1 MVKKLQ
7 KRLIVLLLLAAVLVG
22 NLGGNGI
29 VVYAAGRASGTIGQ
43 VQWELDAQGTLVFR
57 GNGAFPS
64 FQSINIPWR
73 DYKWDIKAVSFEM
86 TNVTDGDLTNYFEG
100 CSNLQSVSDLPEG
113 VRNLTQ
119 TFRKCSSLRLIGK
132 IPVSTETMERTF
144 EKCTSLNQTIKIP
157 KNVKNM
163 QGLFQ
168 GCTALTRLPQIE
180 TTLVKD
186 YSYLLQETAITE
198 PLSIPSGVT
207 NVTGMFSL
215 CKKLTSS
222 PVLPESVTEAA
233 QCFYG
238 CEALKKAPAL
248 PRKIEN
254 ISQIFAECVNLTAVP
269 DIPPSVV
276 NMSGCYANCCRAK
289 GSFTIYAI
297 INDESKY
304 TKLAGTTAKDDSSV
318 KGQFLGAAGGGLSV
332 NYTVGNEH
340 LIREYLSTGW
350 NSGNLHFAGYWG
362 NLNIGDKVAQK
373 MEDCTV
379 SPVPDVNYT
388 GKAICPVPKVY
399 YGNIQ
404 LTEKTDYTISYSNNT
419 NAGTA
424 AVAITGVG
432 NYSGTKKVSFVIRK
446 ISMTGVAAQNYQ
458 GIYDGKAHG
467 ITLQVPAGV
476 TATYGT
482 KSGEYTLKTA
492 PVYTLPGNYTVYY
505 QVTKPN
511 YITVTGS
518 AKVSIVQGTMPVVAN
533 GYSGIYD
540 GKSHGITVEGLAGAQ
555 IRYGTAA
562 GQYTSVE
569 SPKYKDTGI
578 YTVYYQVTK
587 TGYGTVTGKQQI
599 EIKRKVITEVTF
611 PKTSQAVY
619 GTTLAKI
626 PSTSMS
632 MQDSL
637 GVFSWDNPLY
647 VPTVDDTQAKMWYK
661 PYDKKNYDYSRVKGY
676 DAGSG
681 NIVRNIT
688 ISIQRKKGELPQVT
702 TGFLAQGDE
711 LEKSKIT
718 WDKLDVGDFYW
729 AKPEE
734 KASQDKSEYT
744 LIFRPK
750 DMRNYDW
757 SYLSSKELDWNTF
770 QIWQKVEVVPYPE
783 PVEIVYGDTLGSK
796 GFVGK
801 NPEVKYRWL
810 DENVIPGKTGS
821 HKLKI
826 IYQGQEIVRNMEVVV
841 LKRKPDYV
849 IPVLDAVCYDPELT
863 LGQISL
869 PRGWNWSDP
878 SVVPEAGQ
886 QNYEAYYEPEDPEH
900 YQTVYDKI
908 PLMVE
913 KAVPSVNVP
922 YIQTQIEEDTICLKE
937 IGLPMGWRWQNP
949 EESFG
954 EGVYEVSVV
963 YEPEDPNNYSLWE
976 GQITIDIKK
985 KIQPTEVPEETPI
998 PTETPV
1004 PVEIPET
1011 FAPHPPES
1019 PVSSPTTSP
1028 TTSPSVIPAPTET
1041 SGTSASQPTSS
1052 PTTAPIASPTADP
1065 IAGPAASPMTSP
1077 DVSPVSS
1084 PTTSPTTSPSVIPAP
1099 TETSGTSAS
1108 QPTSSPT
1115 VAPIVS
1121 PTTAPTSSP
1130 TIAPIV
1136 SPTAGPAASPIS
1148 DPMTSPS
1155 VTPTPT
1161 ETSGTPLPQPTD
1173 GSIPNPSV
1181 NPTAGPTQGHPFVE
1195 MPKITSSLEATQTMA
1210 TQKPAGNASKADSPQ
1225 KDAVISLSNKG
1236 KPKESSLYGVKK
1248 QKKAVGKVHL
1258 KKVVYRKKKIYL
1270 TWKKVK
1276 NARGYQVVFLK
1287 RKKGR
1292 TRMFKYTQ
1300 KSKMILSWN
1309 GVGKC
1314 FVKMRAFHNRGKK
1327 RVYGSWSACKRVK
1340 RS

>member
-7 KRLIVLLLLAAVLVG
+7 KRLIVLLLLAAVFIG

-29 VVYAAGRASGTIGQ
+29 VVYAAGLASGTIGQ
-43 VQWELDAQGTLVFR
+43 IRWELDAQGTLVFR
-57 GNGAFPS
+57 GTGAFPS
-64 FQSINIPWR
+64 FQSNKIPWLNYQR
-73 DYKWDIKAVSFEM
+73 NIKAVSFEM

-100 CSNLQSVSDLPEG
+100 CSKLQSVSDLPEG
-113 VRNLTQ
+113 IRNLTQ

-132 IPVSTETMERTF
+132 IPISTETMERTF

-198 PLSIPSGVT
+198 PISIPMGVT
-207 NVTGMFSL
+207 DVTGMFSL
-215 CKKLTSS
+215 CKNLTRS

-238 CEALKKAPAL
+238 CEALKKVSAL
-248 PRKIEN
+248 PGKIEN
-254 ISQIFAECVNLTAVP
+254 ISQMFAECVNLTAVP
-269 DIPPSVV
+269 DIPPSVI
-276 NMSGCYANCCRAK
+276 NMSGCYANCRQAK

-304 TKLAGTTAKDDSSV
+304 TKLAGTTAVDDPSV

-332 NYTVGNEH
+332 NYTAGNEH

-350 NSGNLHFAGYWG
+350 NSGNLHFAGCWG
-362 NLNIGDKVAQK
+362 NLKIGNKVVQQ
-373 MEDCTV
+373 MEDCTI
-379 SPVPDVNYT
+379 SAVPDVNYT

-404 LTEKTDYTISYSNNT
+404 LTEKTDYTISYSNNI

-424 AVAITGVG
+424 AVTITGVG
-432 NYSGTKKVSFVIRK
+432 NYSGTKKISFVIRK
-446 ISMTGVAAQNYQ
+446 ISMTGVAAQSYQ

-476 TATYGT
+476 TVTYGT

-518 AKVSIVQGTMPVVAN
+518 AKVTIVQGTMPVVAN

-569 SPKYKDTGI
+569 SPKYKHAGI

-611 PKTSQAVY
+611 PKMSQAVY

-626 PSTSMS
+626 PSTSM
-632 MQDSL
+632 QDSL
-637 GVFSWDNPLY
+637 GVFSWDNPSY
-647 VPTVDDTQAKMWYK
+647 VPTVDDTQAKIWYK
-661 PYDKKNYDYSRVKGY
+661 PYDKKNYDYSQVKGY

-681 NIVRNIT
+681 NILRNIT

-718 WDKLDVGDFYW
+718 WDKQDVGDFYW

-734 KASQDKSEYT
+734 KVSQDKSEYT

-757 SYLSSKELDWNTF
+757 SYLSSQELAWNTF
-770 QIWQKVEVVPYPE
+770 QIQKKVDVVPYPE
-783 PVEIVYGDTLGSK
+783 PFEIVYGDILGSK

-801 NPEVKYRWL
+801 NPDVKYRWL
-810 DENVIPGKTGS
+810 DENVIPGKTGL

-826 IYQGQEIVRNMEVVV
+826 IFKDQEIVRDMEVVV

-849 IPVLDAVCYDPELT
+849 IPVLDAVSYDPEQT
-863 LGQISL
+863 LGQIVL
-869 PRGWNWSDP
+869 PSGWNWSDA
-878 SVVPEAGQ
+878 SIVPEAGQ
-886 QNYEAYYEPEDPEH
+886 QSYEAYYEPEDPEH

-908 PLMVE
+908 PLTVE
-913 KAVPSVNVP
+913 KAVPPVNVP

-937 IGLPMGWRWQNP
+937 IGLPLGWKWKNP

-954 EGVYEVSVV
+954 EGVYELSVI
-963 YEPEDPNNYSLWE
+963 YEPEDQNNYLLWE
-976 GQITIDIKK
+976 GQITVDIKK
-985 KIQPTEVPEETPI
+985 KIQPVEEPEQTPI
-998 PTETPV
+998 PTMTPA
-1004 PVEIPET
+1004 PTEIPET
-1011 FAPHPPES
+1011 PAPQPPVSPTANPIASPGASPAKDPITDPTVSPAASPTVAPAVTPAPTEPPETPASQPSTS
-1019 PVSSPTTSP
+1019 PTADPTANPIATPGASPTTDPITDPTVSPAASPTASPAVTPAPTEPPETPASQPTTSP
-1028 TTSPSVIPAPTET
+1028 TAAPTDNPIATPTASPAVTPASAETPEAPAP
-1041 SGTSASQPTSS
+1041 Q
-1052 PTTAPIASPTADP
+1052 
-1065 IAGPAASPMTSP
+1065 
-1077 DVSPVSS
+1077 
-1084 PTTSPTTSPSVIPAP
+1084 PTTSPTVNP
-1099 TETSGTSAS
+1099 TTG
-1108 QPTSSPT
+1108 PTAGSSPT
-1115 VAPIVS
+1115 EIPKFTSEPKAPGNSEV
-1121 PTTAPTSSP
+1121 
-1130 TIAPIV
+1130 
-1136 SPTAGPAASPIS
+1136 
-1148 DPMTSPS
+1148 
-1155 VTPTPT
+1155 
-1161 ETSGTPLPQPTD
+1161 
-1173 GSIPNPSV
+1173 
-1181 NPTAGPTQGHPFVE
+1181 
-1195 MPKITSSLEATQTMA
+1195 
-1210 TQKPAGNASKADSPQ
+1210 TQKPAGNASKAEAPQ
-1225 KDAVISLSNKG
+1225 KDAVISVSNKE
-1236 KPKESSLYGVKK
+1236 KQKDSSLYGVKK
-1248 QKKAVGKVHL
+1248 QKKAVGKVRL
-1258 KKVVYRKKKIYL
+1258 KKAVYRKKKIYL

-1276 NARGYQVVFLK
+1276 NASGYQVIFLK
-1287 RKKGR
+1287 RKKGK
-1292 TRMFKYTQ
+1292 TRMFKYTK

-1314 FVKMRAFHNRGKK
+1314 FVKMRAFHNHGKK

>member
-1 MVKKLQ
+1 
-7 KRLIVLLLLAAVLVG
+7 
-22 NLGGNGI
+22 
-29 VVYAAGRASGTIGQ
+29 
-43 VQWELDAQGTLVFR
+43 
-57 GNGAFPS
+57 
-64 FQSINIPWR
+64 
-73 DYKWDIKAVSFEM
+73 
-86 TNVTDGDLTNYFEG
+86 
-100 CSNLQSVSDLPEG
+100 
-113 VRNLTQ
+113 
-119 TFRKCSSLRLIGK
+119 
-132 IPVSTETMERTF
+132 
-144 EKCTSLNQTIKIP
+144 
-157 KNVKNM
+157 
-163 QGLFQ
+163 
-168 GCTALTRLPQIE
+168 
-180 TTLVKD
+180 
-186 YSYLLQETAITE
+186 
-198 PLSIPSGVT
+198 
-207 NVTGMFSL
+207 
-215 CKKLTSS
+215 
-222 PVLPESVTEAA
+222 
-233 QCFYG
+233 
-238 CEALKKAPAL
+238 
-248 PRKIEN
+248 
-254 ISQIFAECVNLTAVP
+254 
-269 DIPPSVV
+269 
-276 NMSGCYANCCRAK
+276 
-289 GSFTIYAI
+289 
-297 INDESKY
+297 
-304 TKLAGTTAKDDSSV
+304 
-318 KGQFLGAAGGGLSV
+318 
-332 NYTVGNEH
+332 
-340 LIREYLSTGW
+340 
-350 NSGNLHFAGYWG
+350 
-362 NLNIGDKVAQK
+362 
-373 MEDCTV
+373 
-379 SPVPDVNYT
+379 
-388 GKAICPVPKVY
+388 
-399 YGNIQ
+399 
-404 LTEKTDYTISYSNNT
+404 
-419 NAGTA
+419 
-424 AVAITGVG
+424 
-432 NYSGTKKVSFVIRK
+432 
-446 ISMTGVAAQNYQ
+446 MTGVAAQNYQ

-1052 PTTAPIASPTADP
+1052 PT
-1065 IAGPAASPMTSP
+1065 
-1077 DVSPVSS
+1077 
-1084 PTTSPTTSPSVIPAP
+1084 
-1099 TETSGTSAS
+1099 
-1108 QPTSSPT
+1108 